1 LTVEVALIF
10 RVGGR
15 APFAANPVVGTAMKF
30 IERLLRLWT
39 LSSPDTELISREEY
53 NALMEHLTE
62 QRREMKD
69 MNDRISDWIGT
80 LMKSELLRRELEGKA
95 PQDDLAKSIH

>member
-1 LTVEVALIF
+1 
-10 RVGGR
+10 
-15 APFAANPVVGTAMKF
+15 MKF
-30 IERLLRLWT
+30 IERLLRLWE

-62 QRREMKD
+62 QRREMRD

-80 LMKSELLRRELEGKA
+80 LMKSELLRRELEGNV
-95 PQDDLAKSIH
+95 PRDDLGKSIH

>member
-1 LTVEVALIF
+1 
-10 RVGGR
+10 
-15 APFAANPVVGTAMKF
+15 MKF
-30 IERLLRLWT
+30 IERLRRLWE
-39 LSSPDTELISREEY
+39 LSSLDTELISREEY

-80 LMKSELLRRELEGKA
+80 LMKSELLRRELESKV
-95 PQDDLAKSIH
+95 PRDDLGKSTH

>member
-1 LTVEVALIF
+1 
-10 RVGGR
+10 
-15 APFAANPVVGTAMKF
+15 MKF
-30 IERLLRLWT
+30 IQRLRRLWQ

-80 LMKSELLRRELEGKA
+80 LMKSELLRRELESKVRGDN
-95 PQDDLAKSIH
+95 PGKSIH